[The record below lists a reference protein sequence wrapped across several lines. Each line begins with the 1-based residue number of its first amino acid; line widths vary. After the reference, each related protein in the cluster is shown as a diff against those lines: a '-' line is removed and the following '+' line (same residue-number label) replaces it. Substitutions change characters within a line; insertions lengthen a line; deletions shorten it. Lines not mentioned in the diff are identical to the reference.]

1 MAKSL
6 SSDLREQVEGGLS
19 RRSAAPF
26 WDSGFDGDHRS
37 HRIEAQPGLKP
48 ECLVFIG
55 ETGASTK

>member
-6 SSDLREQVEGGLS
+6 SSDLREQVDTALG
-19 RRSAAPF
+19 AAPF